1 MTAGCRRA
9 SCRGKAAL
17 FSGLARACPQ
27 LRGGAQEAKGALLS
41 PLPPTLAPYHHPSRP
56 SPAVLEPTPAP
67 PHLLAWQNR
76 GQGLWAW
83 PQRSPASWEGR
94 GWAELGPFLPP
105 ALPGPST
112 TCTEESCANQGV
124 CLQQWDGF
132 TCDCTMTSYGGP
144 VCNDRECLG
153 GSGVLAHSQPCRLL
167 WRREDRRETRCLLP
181 SRSFL
186 SREPKGSCWL
196 LTLLG
201 VLSSQACAAPLP
213 PESRGR
219 PLGRWPRPFTE
230 LVGHCSR
237 HP

>member
-1 MTAGCRRA
+1 MSSGWRGGVPCDAGCRRA

-17 FSGLARACPQ
+17 FSGLARACPPAPG
-27 LRGGAQEAKGALLS
+27 RGTGGEGCLALSVASHPGPLS
-41 PLPPTLAPYHHPSRP
+41 SLSRP

-83 PQRSPASWEGR
+83 PQCSRASWEGR

-153 GSGVLAHSQPCRLL
+153 GQGSWPTPSLADCCGGGRVAERL
-167 WRREDRRETRCLLP
+167 DACFLLVP
-181 SRSFL
+181 SCHESPR
-186 SREPKGSCWL
+186 G
-196 LTLLG
+196 
-201 VLSSQACAAPLP
+201 AA
-213 PESRGR
+213 GY
-219 PLGRWPRPFTE
+219 
-230 LVGHCSR
+230 
-237 HP
+237 

>member
-17 FSGLARACPQ
+17 FSGLAEPAPQ

-41 PLPPTLAPYHHPSRP
+41 PLPPTLAPYHHRSRP

-153 GSGVLAHSQPCRLL
+153 GQGSWPTPSLADCCGGGRVAERL
-167 WRREDRRETRCLLP
+167 DACFLLVP
-181 SRSFL
+181 SCHESPR
-186 SREPKGSCWL
+186 G
-196 LTLLG
+196 
-201 VLSSQACAAPLP
+201 AA
-213 PESRGR
+213 GY
-219 PLGRWPRPFTE
+219 
-230 LVGHCSR
+230 
-237 HP
+237 